1 MFTRCRELQLDIDN
15 SNVERAIV
23 ENDEEAQFDP
33 EARARMENAEG
44 FSEEQVDP
52 ISTTSSDD

>member
-1 MFTRCRELQLDIDN
+1 M
-15 SNVERAIV
+15 ERAIV